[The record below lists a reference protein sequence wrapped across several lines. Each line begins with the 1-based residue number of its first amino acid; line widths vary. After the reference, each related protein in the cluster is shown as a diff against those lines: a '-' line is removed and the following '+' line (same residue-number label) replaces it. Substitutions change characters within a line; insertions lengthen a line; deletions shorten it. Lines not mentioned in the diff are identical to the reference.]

1 MNSMPTTTTNPGAC
15 DSLENQPTL
24 RLAVAEP
31 LADLTLALA
40 SQASGSIPA
49 MMAKLHAG
57 LRANPDCALLLTDEQ
72 IGTVS
77 QAYRTASGIAL
88 AAVASKAKAPSMS
101 AAQKNMIA
109 SGDF

>member
-1 MNSMPTTTTNPGAC
+1 MNSTPTTTTNPDAL
-15 DSLENQPTL
+15 DSLPSLPELP
-24 RLAVAEP
+24 LAVAEP
-31 LADLTLALA
+31 LADLTLALS

-77 QAYRTASGIAL
+77 MAYRTASGIAL
-88 AAVASKAKAPSMS
+88 ATVASKAKAPSLS
-101 AAQKNMIA
+101 SAQKSMIA
-109 SGDF
+109 NGDF